1 MKRYTD
7 FIVSVIQIIDLKFMT
22 GFMDIKEA
30 LISFYDHCFCGKML
44 R

>member
-1 MKRYTD
+1 MERYTD
-7 FIVSVIQIIDLKFMT
+7 FIVSVIPIIDLKIIV
-22 GFMDIKEA
+22 GFMDVKEA